1 MSSDTGSEAKMNKEQ
16 ILAIHEYLRENSPG
30 VDLLEKY
37 LHDAKRPFCDSVEET
52 VLYIPLYSAFPRSA
66 SVWTPRI
73 EWLRNNNW
81 GVKEIAALDLSES
94 GVEKIASGVMSD
106 GSSFGSP
113 KAVKYLIVRA
123 KRISSYGVANLER
136 ELEMPEN
143 WTFQSVRK
151 RINFLCDL
159 GGIGEKAALHILMEL
174 RWDVVKPDMHICRF
188 LSRLGGDW
196 SRFFPEG
203 EAEEVASHLLSEF
216 LETWHKKCIDIRQ
229 ATGWES
235 RQVDMLIMF
244 FTQGEEGLAPP
255 LCTKNPECA
264 RCRVPNC
271 KYGESAT

>member
-1 MSSDTGSEAKMNKEQ
+1 MNKEQ

-52 VLYIPLYSAFPRSA
+52 VLYIPLYSAFPTKA
-66 SVWTPRI
+66 SGWTPRI
-73 EWLRNNNW
+73 EWLRDNNW

-94 GVEKIASGVMSD
+94 GVEQIASGVLPS
-106 GSSFGSP
+106 GSSFDRRAG
-113 KAVKYLIVRA
+113 VKNLIARA
-123 KRISSYGVANLER
+123 KKISSCGVSDLER
-136 ELEMPEN
+136 KLEPPEN
-143 WTFQSVRK
+143 WTSRSIQE
-151 RINFLCDL
+151 RIDFLREFA
-159 GGIGEKAALHILMEL
+159 GVGERAALHVLMEL

-203 EAEEVASHLLSEF
+203 EAEEVASHLLLEF
-216 LETWHKKCIDIRQ
+216 LETWHKKCINIRQ